1 MEEFLAIYAEA
12 GMVGVVGAM
21 FIYMVYQNA
30 RRSDKQAESIEEL
43 QVVNKGQEETLENME
58 GMIIKLID
66 RWNKSDDRYERR
78 HEKAIEEMNRLTDDL
93 AFLKGRINGGSR
105 G

>member
-1 MEEFLAIYAEA
+1 MIEIFAEY
-12 GMVGVVGAM
+12 GMIGLVGVLFAGQ
-21 FIYMVYQNA
+21 MVFLQKTLMA
-30 RRSDKQAESIEEL
+30 KLIEIEE
-43 QVVNKGQEETLENME
+43 
-58 GMIIKLID
+58 ISIKLID

-78 HEKAIEEMNRLTDDL
+78 HEKAVEEMNRLTDDL